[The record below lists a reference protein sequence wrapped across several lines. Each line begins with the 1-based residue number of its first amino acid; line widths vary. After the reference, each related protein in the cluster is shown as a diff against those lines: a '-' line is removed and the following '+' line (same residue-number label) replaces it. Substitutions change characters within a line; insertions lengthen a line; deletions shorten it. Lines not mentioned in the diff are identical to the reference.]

1 MLNTR
6 PYQQRRSDHSHIVG
20 LIIILLSAILA
31 LWLLANRQQVIDQ
44 ISVWQ
49 YKPGSDIVQLA
60 DRSGMNDTGKFYFY
74 ASQPKIEGAATFN
87 KDCGTTETSTAILG
101 CYNGR
106 NIYIYNVTNSQ
117 LDGIK
122 ETTAAHEMLHAA
134 YARLSSS
141 DKKYVDTLLEAEYQ
155 KLKDNK
161 DFATRMAFYAKT
173 EPGERDNELHSV
185 IGTEVGSI
193 SPELET
199 YYARYFQDRTKV
211 IALHNNYASVFA
223 NLQQQSDT
231 LSKQLTD
238 LGNTINQQTK
248 EYNAEVA
255 ALSADIGTFNKRA
268 NSGDFSSKTEFDS
281 ERAALVA
288 RVSQLD
294 QMRETINSEIAQYN
308 SLRSQLQAVASE
320 SQALNQ
326 SIDSSLAPAPS
337 L

>member
-1 MLNTR
+1 MLNTK
-6 PYQQRRSDHSHIVG
+6 PYQQRRSGHSHVIG
-20 LIIILLSAILA
+20 LVIILVSVILA
-31 LWLLANRQQVIDQ
+31 LWLLANRQQVLDQ
-44 ISVWQ
+44 VSVWQ
-49 YKPGSDIVQLA
+49 YQPSSTITQLA

-74 ASQPKIEGAATFN
+74 ASQPKIEEATAFN

-106 NIYIYNVTNSQ
+106 YIYIYNVTNTQ

-134 YARLSSS
+134 YGRLSGS
-141 DKKYVDTLLEAEYQ
+141 DKQYVDKLLEAEYQ

-161 DFATRMAFYAKT
+161 DFAARMAFYAKT

-185 IGTEVGSI
+185 IGTEVASI
-193 SPELET
+193 SPELEQ
-199 YYARYFQDRTKV
+199 YYTRYFQDRTKV
-211 IALHNNYASVFA
+211 LTLHNNYASVFA

-231 LSKQLTD
+231 LSAQLTT
-238 LGNTINQQTK
+238 LGDTINQQTK
-248 EYNAEVA
+248 EYNTDVST
-255 ALSADIGTFNKRA
+255 LSADINTFNQRA
-268 NSGDFSSKTEFDS
+268 NSGGFSSKAEFDS

-288 RVSQLD
+288 RVAQLD
-294 QMRETINSEIAQYN
+294 QMRETINGEIAQYN
-308 SLRSQLQAVASE
+308 ALRSQLQTIASE

>member
-1 MLNTR
+1 MLNTK
-6 PYQQRRSDHSHIVG
+6 PYPQRRSGHSHVVG
-20 LIIILLSAILA
+20 LIIILVSAILA
-31 LWLLANRQQVIDQ
+31 LWLLANRQQVLDQ
-44 ISVWQ
+44 VSVWQ
-49 YKPGSDIVQLA
+49 YKPSGDIVRLA
-60 DRSGMNDTGKFYFY
+60 ERSGMNDTGKFYYY
-74 ASQPKIEGAATFN
+74 ASQPKIEEAATFN

-106 NIYIYNVTNSQ
+106 NIFIYNVTNPQ

-141 DKKYVDTLLEAEYQ
+141 DKQHVDKLLKAEYQ
-155 KLKDNK
+155 KLKGDK
-161 DFATRMAFYAKT
+161 DFAARMAFYDKT

-193 SPELET
+193 DAELEQ
-199 YYARYFQDRTKV
+199 YYSRYFQDRSKV
-211 IALHNNYASVFA
+211 ITLHNNYASVFA

-231 LSKQLTD
+231 LSSQLTT
-238 LGNTINQQTK
+238 LGDTINQQTK
-248 EYNAEVA
+248 EYNADVA
-255 ALSADIGTFNKRA
+255 ALSADINTFNQRA
-268 NSGDFSSKTEFDS
+268 NSGDFSSKAAFDS
-281 ERAALVA
+281 ERASLVA

-294 QMRETINSEIAQYN
+294 QMRETINGEIAQYN
-308 SLRSQLQAVASE
+308 SLRNQLQAVASE

>member
-1 MLNTR
+1 MLNTK
-6 PYQQRRSDHSHIVG
+6 PYQQRRSGHNHVIG
-20 LIIILLSAILA
+20 LVIILVSALLA
-31 LWLLANRQQVIDQ
+31 LWLLSNRQQVLDQ
-44 ISVWQ
+44 VSVWQ
-49 YKPGSDIVQLA
+49 YQPSSTITQLA

-74 ASQPKIEGAATFN
+74 ASQPKIEEATAFN

-106 NIYIYNVTNSQ
+106 YIYIYNVTNAQ

-141 DKKYVDTLLEAEYQ
+141 DKQYVDKLLEAEYQ

-161 DFATRMAFYAKT
+161 DFAARMAFYAQT

-193 SPELET
+193 SPELEQ
-199 YYARYFQDRTKV
+199 YYTRYFQDRTKV
-211 IALHNNYASVFA
+211 ITLHNNYASVFA
-223 NLQQQSDT
+223 NLQQQSDA

-248 EYNAEVA
+248 DYNAAVA
-255 ALSADIGTFNKRA
+255 TLSADINAFNQRA
-268 NSGDFSSKTEFDS
+268 NSGDFSSKAQFDS

-294 QMRETINSEIAQYN
+294 QMRETINSEIAQYD
-308 SLRSQLQAVASE
+308 SLRAQLQTVASE

>member
-1 MLNTR
+1 MLNTK
-6 PYQQRRSDHSHIVG
+6 PYQQRRSGHSRVIG
-20 LIIILLSAILA
+20 LVIILVSVTLA
-31 LWLLANRQQVIDQ
+31 LWLLANRQQVLDQ
-44 ISVWQ
+44 VSVWQ
-49 YKPGSDIVQLA
+49 YHPSSAITQLA
-60 DRSGMNDTGKFYFY
+60 DRSGMNSTGKFYFY
-74 ASQPKIEGAATFN
+74 ASQPKIEDAASFN

-106 NIYIYNVTNSQ
+106 YIYIYNVTNPQ

-141 DKKYVDTLLEAEYQ
+141 DKQYVDKLLEAEYQ

-161 DFATRMAFYAKT
+161 DFAARMAFYAKT
-173 EPGERDNELHSV
+173 EPGQRDNELHSV
-185 IGTEVGSI
+185 IGTEVGSL
-193 SPELET
+193 SPALEQ
-199 YYARYFQDRTKV
+199 YYSRYFQDRSKV
-211 IALHNNYASVFA
+211 VSLHDNYASVFA
-223 NLQQQSDT
+223 NLQQQSDS
-231 LSKQLTD
+231 LSSQLTS

-248 EYNAEVA
+248 DYNAEVA
-255 ALSADIGTFNKRA
+255 ALSADINTFNQRA
-268 NSGDFSSKTEFDS
+268 NSGGFDSKAQFDS

-294 QMRETINSEIAQYN
+294 QMRQTINNEIAQYD
-308 SLRSQLQAVASE
+308 SLRSQLQTVASE